1 VSGPT
6 TRLAHCGPQLVAF
19 AEAGLV
25 RWNLTAHEAAV
36 LYYACCGLTE
46 SARIASHFGCLPH
59 SYHCLRVRAYR
70 KLGVLTCTA
79 AVVRVWPEFVAATRG
94 RDAAVA

>member
-1 VSGPT
+1 MSAPT
-6 TRLAHCGPQLVAF
+6 TRLDQCGPQLVAF

-46 SARIASHFGCLPH
+46 SARIAAHFGCAPH
-59 SYHCLRVRAYR
+59 SYNCLRVRAYR

-79 AVVRVWPEFVAATRG
+79 AVVRVWPEFVAASRG
-94 RDAAVA
+94 RNVDAA